1 MKDERNPIAQA
12 YFTIFDASPETLLAT
27 LMMALY
33 PLLERLPFSWIK
45 RSDDAK
51 QVVIQAASKII
62 TAKVADG
69 GILNDERDILGCM
82 LQENQR
88 LDQIGE
94 KGLSEK
100 EMISQILTFLAAGSF
115 PPVPWAN
122 GSCN

>member
-1 MKDERNPIAQA
+1 
-12 YFTIFDASPETLLAT
+12 
-27 LMMALY
+27 MALY

-88 LDQIGE
+88 LDRIGE

-100 EMISQILTFLAAGSF
+100 EMISQILTFLAAGFF

-122 GSCN
+122 RSCN